1 MGCGYCLTDWLGRN
15 QPEDRKTYSDL
26 QQTTAERT
34 MKIKTRIKAGTFQVG
49 DNTLTI
55 DEDGFIQ
62 EPERWNDDVAKV
74 TK

>member
-1 MGCGYCLTDWLGRN
+1 
-15 QPEDRKTYSDL
+15 
-26 QQTTAERT
+26 
-34 MKIKTRIKAGTFQVG
+34 MKLKTRIKAGTFQVG

-62 EPERWNDDVAKV
+62 EPEGWSEAATRK